1 MRGEEERGRHYIILV
16 AFSCPLSGL
25 FLGEKQ
31 VDMFQDSQQWEGH
44 QVSAQM
50 STLTIM

>member
-16 AFSCPLSGL
+16 AFSCPLS

-31 VDMFQDSQQWEGH
+31 VDMFQDSQQWEAH

-50 STLTIM
+50 SNLTIM